1 MTETMIQAPTN
12 TTAIPAVVAR
22 KRRREILSSQRTSSS
37 TSACTNAQPQ
47 VSLESQ
53 NNDVETAPLP
63 LTLSPP
69 STPSCPSKKQKLND
83 KPSATGSQSKT
94 TSKPKA
100 AQKKKANTQMRYDP
114 DVPMTKEEAAAWRR
128 EARRVRNRESA
139 AASRQKTRDRIVQL
153 EGEVDMWKRKYEEVM
168 SKLRLAEGSGGG
180 SGKVTSQQ
188 PSSQSWSD
196 STKDSSFVS
205 PCSSPSRSP
214 ELLPSL
220 SSLCPSSLAKTKH
233 RGMVVDSKENG
244 QHLTEKISR
253 PE

>member
-1 MTETMIQAPTN
+1 MP
-12 TTAIPAVVAR
+12 
-22 KRRREILSSQRTSSS
+22 
-37 TSACTNAQPQ
+37 
-47 VSLESQ
+47 
-53 NNDVETAPLP
+53 
-63 LTLSPP
+63 
-69 STPSCPSKKQKLND
+69 
-83 KPSATGSQSKT
+83 KT
-94 TSKPKA
+94 KA

-153 EGEVDMWKRKYEEVM
+153 EGEVDMWKSKYEEVM
-168 SKLRLAEGSGGG
+168 SKLRLAESGG
-180 SGKVTSQQ
+180 SEKVTVQQ
-188 PSSQSWSD
+188 PPSQSWSD
-196 STKDSSFVS
+196 SNKDSSFVS

-220 SSLCPSSLAKTKH
+220 SSLCPSTLAETKH
-233 RGMVVDSKENG
+233 RGMVVDPKENG